1 MKALLL
7 GGPKANKIYE
17 IKKLEPHI
25 VVTVLDE
32 ESAAKAFLEDYSVN
46 PLDEIKVKEVVYNL
60 VKVNLFGNKFPV
72 WMVDSSED
80 TRNFLLMDYF
90 LSDKAKE
97 YLK

>member
-7 GGPKANKIYE
+7 GGPEANRIYT
-17 IKKLEPHI
+17 ISKLEPQI
-25 VVTVLDE
+25 VVAALDE
-32 ESAAKAFLEDYSVN
+32 ESAAKAFLEAREN
-46 PLDEIKVKEVVYNL
+46 PLYELMVKQVVYNL
-60 VKVNLFGNKFPV
+60 VKVRLFGKEFPV

-80 TRNFLLMDYF
+80 AKNFLLMDYF